1 MPDADRNRNPSIDHL
16 LEAALY
22 VDDLDRAEAFYRDI
36 LGMELIGKEAGR
48 HVFFRA
54 GQGVLL
60 LFNPKTTLKEGPFPS
75 HGTNGSGHAALGIST
90 SSLDAWRK
98 RLSEHGV
105 EIEKEVTWPKG
116 GTSLYFRDPAGNS
129 VELVTPGCWG
139 LPSGW

>member
-1 MPDADRNRNPSIDHL
+1 MPDVDQNPGTQIEHL

-22 VDDLDRAEAFYRDI
+22 VDDLDMAEQFYRES

-60 LFNPKTTLKEGPFPS
+60 LFNPETTRKEGPFPA
-75 HGTNGSGHAALGIST
+75 HGTKGSGHAALGISAA
-90 SSLDAWRK
+90 SLDSWRR
-98 RLSEHGV
+98 RLKERSIL
-105 EIEKEVTWPKG
+105 IEKEVIWPKG
-116 GTSLYFRDPAGNS
+116 GTSIYFRDPAGNS